1 MTFLFEFVAIFC
13 TGVFAGASLYITVVE
28 HPARM
33 QCGTALAVAEF
44 VPSYRRATVMQVSLA
59 VFAFLAAIGVW
70 LTSAAFVW
78 LLGGILIVAVI
89 PFTLIAIL
97 PTNKKLL
104 DPFLDRNSDM
114 ARQLLIRWGRLHAVR
129 TALSLVAFAVF
140 VSGTIV
146 SLRGDA
152 PTGDSIVGAKEAV
165 LRQDLFQMRS
175 TISQYN
181 LDTQKAPKSL
191 DDLVQA
197 GYLKQIPN
205 DPTTGKPDW
214 TVEWKEG
221 AQHERGV
228 ADVHS
233 SSRKISS
240 NGAAYNTW

>member
-59 VFAFLAAIGVW
+59 VFAFLAAI
-70 LTSAAFVW
+70 
-78 LLGGILIVAVI
+78 
-89 PFTLIAIL
+89 
-97 PTNKKLL
+97 
-104 DPFLDRNSDM
+104 LDRNSDM